1 MAELEETVYTDDMVY
16 TTEVIVDAGSAGHE
30 VVLADV
36 DNDFV
41 AEEVVVVDASGGQA
55 INTAPVSSAI
65 SAPNGRKD
73 VNGTLDSFDASNI
86 VEVNEEEIHLDDGSE
101 EMSVA
106 IDLAKLSQGH
116 FSHNDFKNSG
126 YVFYTE
132 DGRQA
137 SSLEDLNGRTV
148 EVAEA
153 PVQRSQ
159 QKMAYARMMADRQSA
174 GSSSGMSPSSGND
187 SEKPRMSYAQL
198 IAEGLVNAPDG
209 MLTLS
214 EIYNAISARHPYYKM
229 EARNWQNSIRH
240 NLTLNKSFTKVP
252 RMSSSEGRGSY
263 WKLEPGAESII
274 FKRSARNVNK
284 SVNTVNSAN
293 TSLNTSS
300 LNLSGVNLVSSGGM
314 TEVTT
319 ANLINS
325 PQTVQIIQQQP
336 GSDASNNVIY
346 VTMSTS

>member
-1 MAELEETVYTDDMVY
+1 MT
-16 TTEVIVDAGSAGHE
+16 
-30 VVLADV
+30 
-36 DNDFV
+36 
-41 AEEVVVVDASGGQA
+41 
-55 INTAPVSSAI
+55 NTRPCFY
-65 SAPNGRKD
+65 P
-73 VNGTLDSFDASNI
+73 F
-86 VEVNEEEIHLDDGSE
+86 
-101 EMSVA
+101 
-106 IDLAKLSQGH
+106 LSI
-116 FSHNDFKNSG
+116 
-126 YVFYTE
+126 
-132 DGRQA
+132 
-137 SSLEDLNGRTV
+137 LL
-148 EVAEA
+148 
-153 PVQRSQ
+153 
-159 QKMAYARMMADRQSA
+159 
-174 GSSSGMSPSSGND
+174 GMSPSSGND

-284 SVNTVNSAN
+284 SNTVNSAN

-300 LNLSGVNLVSSGGM
+300 LNLSGVNLVQTSGGM

-319 ANLINS
+319 ANLVSCEFQLTYARI
-325 PQTVQIIQQQP
+325 
-336 GSDASNNVIY
+336 
-346 VTMSTS
+346 MSLSYLKC

>member
-1 MAELEETVYTDDMVY
+1 MVEETV
-16 TTEVIVDAGSAGHE
+16 TTEVIIDAGSHDGE
-30 VVLADV
+30 LVVADIG
-36 DNDFV
+36 NDFV
-41 AEEVVVVDASGGQA
+41 AEEVVVVDASGGSA

-73 VNGTLDSFDASNI
+73 INGTLDSFDASNI

-153 PVQRSQ
+153 PRSQ
-159 QKMAYARMMADRQSA
+159 QKLAYARMLADRQA
-174 GSSSGMSPSSGND
+174 TGSSPGGGGSD
-187 SEKPRMSYAQL
+187 EKPRMSYAQL
-198 IAEGLVNAPDG
+198 ITEALVNAPDG

-214 EIYNAISARHPYYKM
+214 EIYNAISARHPFYKM

-284 SVNTVNSAN
+284 TTTATVTSSPIVTSSNTISAN
-293 TSLNTSS
+293 TSLVDQ
-300 LNLSGVNLVSSGGM
+300 SGN
-314 TEVTT
+314 
-319 ANLINS
+319 
-325 PQTVQIIQQQP
+325 TVQIVQQP
-336 GSDASNNVIY
+336 GSDSNNVIY
-346 VTMSTS
+346 VTMSTSWKASSTADKRLRQLTSVS

>member
-1 MAELEETVYTDDMVY
+1 MLNK
-16 TTEVIVDAGSAGHE
+16 
-30 VVLADV
+30 VL
-36 DNDFV
+36 F
-41 AEEVVVVDASGGQA
+41 
-55 INTAPVSSAI
+55 
-65 SAPNGRKD
+65 
-73 VNGTLDSFDASNI
+73 
-86 VEVNEEEIHLDDGSE
+86 
-101 EMSVA
+101 
-106 IDLAKLSQGH
+106 LSQ
-116 FSHNDFKNSG
+116 FF
-126 YVFYTE
+126 F
-132 DGRQA
+132 
-137 SSLEDLNGRTV
+137 
-148 EVAEA
+148 
-153 PVQRSQ
+153 
-159 QKMAYARMMADRQSA
+159 
-174 GSSSGMSPSSGND
+174 SGMSPSSGND

-284 SVNTVNSAN
+284 SNTVNSAN

-300 LNLSGVNLVSSGGM
+300 LNLSGVNLVQTSGGM

-319 ANLINS
+319 ANLVS
-325 PQTVQIIQQQP
+325 CEFELMR
-336 GSDASNNVIY
+336 GSLSY
-346 VTMSTS
+346 SKC

>member
-1 MAELEETVYTDDMVY
+1 MNLVGNMEQIEEHVY
-16 TTEVIVDAGSAGHE
+16 TTEIIVDQGSAGHE
-30 VVLADV
+30 VVLADM

-153 PVQRSQ
+153 PRSQ

-174 GSSSGMSPSSGND
+174 GSSSGMSPSSND

-198 IAEGLVNAPDG
+198 IAEALVNAPDG

-284 SVNTVNSAN
+284 SNSNSAT
-293 TSLNTSS
+293 TSLNTS
-300 LNLSGVNLVSSGGM
+300 LNLSGV
-314 TEVTT
+314 THEVTT
-319 ANLINS
+319 VQAS
-325 PQTVQIIQQQP
+325 PQTVQIVQQP
-336 GSDASNNVIY
+336 VSDASNNVIY

>member
-1 MAELEETVYTDDMVY
+1 MSETVEVTEEVI
-16 TTEVIVDAGSAGHE
+16 TTEVIVDAGSHAGE
-30 VVLADV
+30 IVVADM

-55 INTAPVSSAI
+55 INTAPVASAI
-65 SAPNGRKD
+65 TAPNGRKE
-73 VNGTLDSFDASNI
+73 NGSLESFDASNI
-86 VEVNEEEIHLDDGSE
+86 VEVNEEEVHLDDGSE

-153 PVQRSQ
+153 PRNQ
-159 QKMAYARMMADRQSA
+159 QKLAYARMIADRASNN
-174 GSSSGMSPSSGND
+174 SSNNSE
-187 SEKPRMSYAQL
+187 EKPRMSYAQL
-198 IAEGLVNAPDG
+198 IAEALVNAPDG

-214 EIYNAISARHPYYKM
+214 EIYSAISARHPFYKM

-274 FKRSARNVNK
+274 FKRTARNVSK
-284 SVNTVNSAN
+284 ANSAN
-293 TSLNTSS
+293 TSLN
-300 LNLSGVNLVSSGGM
+300 LSTDGVTAAGQGGQVLV
-314 TEVTT
+314 
-319 ANLINS
+319 
-325 PQTVQIIQQQP
+325 QQP
-336 GSDASNNVIY
+336 VNESSNNVIY
-346 VTMSTS
+346 VTMSTT

>member
-1 MAELEETVYTDDMVY
+1 MAELEEQTVYTDECVY

-30 VVLADV
+30 VVLADM

-65 SAPNGRKD
+65 SAPN
-73 VNGTLDSFDASNI
+73 
-86 VEVNEEEIHLDDGSE
+86 GSE

-284 SVNTVNSAN
+284 SNTVNSAN

-300 LNLSGVNLVSSGGM
+300 LNLSGVNLVQTSGGM
-314 TEVTT
+314 AEVTT

-336 GSDASNNVIY
+336 SDASNNVIY

>member
-1 MAELEETVYTDDMVY
+1 MADCEIYCE
-16 TTEVIVDAGSAGHE
+16 TTEVIVDQDSSAGE
-30 VVLADV
+30 VVVADI

-41 AEEVVVVDASGGQA
+41 GEEVVVVDASGGQA

-73 VNGTLDSFDASNI
+73 VNGTLDTFDASNI
-86 VEVNEEEIHLDDGSE
+86 VEVNDDDIQLDDGSE

-126 YVFYTE
+126 YVFFTE

-153 PVQRSQ
+153 PRSQ
-159 QKMAYARMMADRQSA
+159 QKMAYARMMAGNASNSA
-174 GSSSGMSPSSGND
+174 INSPLGGDGSGGGG
-187 SEKPRMSYAQL
+187 EKPRMSYAQL
-198 IAEGLVNAPDG
+198 IAEGLVNSPDG
-209 MLTLS
+209 MLTLA
-214 EIYNAISARHPYYKM
+214 EIYAAISARHPYYKM

-284 SVNTVNSAN
+284 SASNSAN
-293 TSLNTSS
+293 TSANSA
-300 LNLSGVNLVSSGGM
+300 GIASSG
-314 TEVTT
+314 E
-319 ANLINS
+319 IIH
-325 PQTVQIIQQQP
+325 QQIVQQP
-336 GSDASNNVIY
+336 VNDSSNNVIY
-346 VTMSTS
+346 VTMSTSWI

>member
-1 MAELEETVYTDDMVY
+1 MSDTELTEEIITTEEVI
-16 TTEVIVDAGSAGHE
+16 TTEVIVDAGSATGE
-30 VVLADV
+30 VVVADMT
-36 DNDFV
+36 NDFV

-55 INTAPVSSAI
+55 INTAPVASAI
-65 SAPNGRKD
+65 TAPNGRKD
-73 VNGTLDSFDASNI
+73 VNGVEFDASNI
-86 VEVNEEEIHLDDGSE
+86 VEVNEEEVHLDDGSE

-153 PVQRSQ
+153 PRNQ
-159 QKMAYARMMADRQSA
+159 QKLAYARMIADRASNA
-174 GSSSGMSPSSGND
+174 SNTNSE
-187 SEKPRMSYAQL
+187 EKPRMSYAQL
-198 IAEGLVNAPDG
+198 IAEALVNAPDG

-214 EIYNAISARHPYYKM
+214 EIYSAISARHPFYKM

-274 FKRSARNVNK
+274 FKRTARNVSK
-284 SVNTVNSAN
+284 ANSAN
-293 TSLNTSS
+293 TSLNI
-300 LNLSGVNLVSSGGM
+300 SGVSEASVVTASPGG
-314 TEVTT
+314 
-319 ANLINS
+319 
-325 PQTVQIIQQQP
+325 QVQIVQQP
-336 GSDASNNVIY
+336 VSDSSNNVIY

>member
-1 MAELEETVYTDDMVY
+1 MCHIPFFT
-16 TTEVIVDAGSAGHE
+16 I
-30 VVLADV
+30 
-36 DNDFV
+36 
-41 AEEVVVVDASGGQA
+41 
-55 INTAPVSSAI
+55 
-65 SAPNGRKD
+65 
-73 VNGTLDSFDASNI
+73 
-86 VEVNEEEIHLDDGSE
+86 
-101 EMSVA
+101 
-106 IDLAKLSQGH
+106 
-116 FSHNDFKNSG
+116 FSYFR

-153 PVQRSQ
+153 PRSQ

-198 IAEGLVNAPDG
+198 IAEALVNAPDG

-284 SVNTVNSAN
+284 SNSNSAN
-293 TSLNTSS
+293 TSLSTS
-300 LNLSGVNLVSSGGM
+300 LNLSAA
-314 TEVTT
+314 EVVT
-319 ANLINS
+319 ATS
-325 PQTVQIIQQQP
+325 PQTVQIVQQP
-336 GSDASNNVIY
+336 VSDASNNVIY

>member
-1 MAELEETVYTDDMVY
+1 MAETEEIY
-16 TTEVIVDAGSAGHE
+16 TTEVIVDAGTVGHE
-30 VVLADV
+30 VVLADMQ
-36 DNDFV
+36 NDFV

-153 PVQRSQ
+153 PRSQ

-174 GSSSGMSPSSGND
+174 GSSSGMSPSGND

-198 IAEGLVNAPDG
+198 IAEALVNAPDG

-284 SVNTVNSAN
+284 SNSNSAT
-293 TSLNTSS
+293 TSLNTS
-300 LNLSGVNLVSSGGM
+300 LNLAGV

-319 ANLINS
+319 VGSVGTTVS
-325 PQTVQIIQQQP
+325 PQTVQIVQQP
-336 GSDASNNVIY
+336 VSDASNNVIY

>member
-1 MAELEETVYTDDMVY
+1 
-16 TTEVIVDAGSAGHE
+16 VDQGSAGHE
-30 VVLADV
+30 VVLADM

-153 PVQRSQ
+153 PRSQ

-174 GSSSGMSPSSGND
+174 GSSSGMSPSSND

-198 IAEGLVNAPDG
+198 IAEALVNAPDG

-284 SVNTVNSAN
+284 SNSNSAT
-293 TSLNTSS
+293 TSLNTS
-300 LNLSGVNLVSSGGM
+300 LNLSGV
-314 TEVTT
+314 THEVTT
-319 ANLINS
+319 VQAS
-325 PQTVQIIQQQP
+325 PQTVQIVQQP
-336 GSDASNNVIY
+336 VSDASNNVIY
-346 VTMSTS
+346 VTMSTSWI

>member
-1 MAELEETVYTDDMVY
+1 MAETEETI
-16 TTEVIVDAGSAGHE
+16 TTEVIVDAGSSTGE
-30 VVLADV
+30 VVVADMT
-36 DNDFV
+36 NDFV
-41 AEEVVVVDASGGQA
+41 AEEVVVVDASGGDA
-55 INTAPVSSAI
+55 INTAPVASAI

-73 VNGTLDSFDASNI
+73 INGTIDSFDASNI

-153 PVQRSQ
+153 PRSQ
-159 QKMAYARMMADRQSA
+159 QKLAYARMIADRQSTGSS
-174 GSSSGMSPSSGND
+174 GSSSE
-187 SEKPRMSYAQL
+187 EKPRMSYAQL
-198 IAEGLVNAPDG
+198 IAEALVNAPDG

-214 EIYNAISARHPYYKM
+214 EIYAAISARHPYYKM

-284 SVNTVNSAN
+284 SSNSTSAN
-293 TSLNTSS
+293 NSI
-300 LNLSGVNLVSSGGM
+300 NLSDGN
-314 TEVTT
+314 
-319 ANLINS
+319 
-325 PQTVQIIQQQP
+325 TVQIVQQP
-336 GSDASNNVIY
+336 VNEASNNVIY
-346 VTMSTS
+346 VTMSTSWIFFP

>member
-1 MAELEETVYTDDMVY
+1 MAETEEVVY
-16 TTEVIVDAGSAGHE
+16 TTEIIVDQGSAGHE
-30 VVLADV
+30 VIFADT

-86 VEVNEEEIHLDDGSE
+86 VEVNEEGIHLDDGSE

-148 EVAEA
+148 EVQEA
-153 PVQRSQ
+153 PRSQ

-174 GSSSGMSPSSGND
+174 GSSSGMSPSGND

-198 IAEGLVNAPDG
+198 IAEALVNAPDG

-284 SVNTVNSAN
+284 SNSNSAA
-293 TSLNTSS
+293 TSLNTS
-300 LNLSGVNLVSSGGM
+300 LNLSGV

-319 ANLINS
+319 VGTATHQ
-325 PQTVQIIQQQP
+325 PQTVQIVQQP
-336 GSDASNNVIY
+336 VSDASNNVIY

>member
-1 MAELEETVYTDDMVY
+1 
-16 TTEVIVDAGSAGHE
+16 
-30 VVLADV
+30 
-36 DNDFV
+36 
-41 AEEVVVVDASGGQA
+41 
-55 INTAPVSSAI
+55 
-65 SAPNGRKD
+65 
-73 VNGTLDSFDASNI
+73 
-86 VEVNEEEIHLDDGSE
+86 
-101 EMSVA
+101 
-106 IDLAKLSQGH
+106 
-116 FSHNDFKNSG
+116 
-126 YVFYTE
+126 
-132 DGRQA
+132 
-137 SSLEDLNGRTV
+137 
-148 EVAEA
+148 
-153 PVQRSQ
+153 
-159 QKMAYARMMADRQSA
+159 
-174 GSSSGMSPSSGND
+174 MSPSSGND

-284 SVNTVNSAN
+284 SNTVNSAN

-300 LNLSGVNLVSSGGM
+300 LNLSGVNLVQTSGGM

-319 ANLINS
+319 ANLVS
-325 PQTVQIIQQQP
+325 CELELMR
-336 GSDASNNVIY
+336 GSLSYSIVLKLVSNFETLFSFWFSAEKKIR
-346 VTMSTS
+346 S